1 LRLPAGAAAD
11 SVAVVGLRSIHPDEG
26 IDCTVALAVQL
37 VERTVEVLL
46 VHMVEEEDWDSRW
59 TQVGVLRHRRT

>member
-1 LRLPAGAAAD
+1 MLPAAAGAAAD
-11 SVAVVGLRSIHPDEG
+11 SVAVLVGLHSIHPEEG
-26 IDCTVALAVQL
+26 INCTVALAVQL

-59 TQVGVLRHRRT
+59 TQVGVLR